1 MTKESTV
8 SSSLTFRFKY
18 FVVDQPGSFRRM
30 KHGGKGDSRAQRT
43 STIHIKKKFFIHW
56 AVPGLSCGT
65 QTLLVVHELSG
76 PVVSEITVSQPGIE
90 PGNHTLEGGLWI
102 TTQKSP

>member
-1 MTKESTV
+1 MGERVTAEPRGPPQYTLK
-8 SSSLTFRFKY
+8 
-18 FVVDQPGSFRRM
+18 
-30 KHGGKGDSRAQRT
+30 
-43 STIHIKKKFFIHW
+43 KKKFCIHL

-76 PVVSEITVSQPGIE
+76 PVVSEITVSQAGIE

-102 TTQKSP
+102 TTRKSP

>member
-1 MTKESTV
+1 
-8 SSSLTFRFKY
+8 
-18 FVVDQPGSFRRM
+18 M

-43 STIHIKKKFFIHW
+43 STIHIKKKKFCIHL

-76 PVVSEITVSQPGIE
+76 PVVSEITVSQAGIE

-102 TTQKSP
+102 TTRKSP